1 MVKSTEII
9 DIPYRYGEKSRD
21 SSKDI
26 ITPQG

>member
-9 DIPYRYGEKSRD
+9 DVSYRYGEKSQD